1 MTTIK
6 DVRNLLRPLLERRPE
21 LVLIGRFVF
30 IKPVYHLLRGVY
42 VGGSGFNPKSFRAR
56 RTIQLLVPDGGHR
69 GAGDRL
75 REKLEDGTST
85 AYWDI
90 TRPESMT
97 QLVETV
103 DEILTAFT
111 GITTLEDYYDYV
123 RGIGGFWPETYAI
136 KECEVLMPVLE
147 GDFELAINILKN
159 YPDVLYDL
167 NQREPSFHQALLAG
181 DRAEVVRILHE
192 WEEATVMR
200 CRIEKIWQRTPFPLE
215 LEGRR

>member
-1 MTTIK
+1 
-6 DVRNLLRPLLERRPE
+6 
-21 LVLIGRFVF
+21 
-30 IKPVYHLLRGVY
+30 
-42 VGGSGFNPKSFRAR
+42 
-56 RTIQLLVPDGGHR
+56 
-69 GAGDRL
+69 
-75 REKLEDGTST
+75 
-85 AYWDI
+85 
-90 TRPESMT
+90 MT

-167 NQREPSFHQALLAG
+167 NQREPRFHQALLAG
-181 DRAEVVRILHE
+181 DHAEVVRILHE
-192 WEEATVMR
+192 WEEATVKW
-200 CRIEKIWQRTPFPLE
+200 CKIEKIWQRTPFPLE
-215 LEGRR
+215 LRDS